1 MANVIHGMVHK
12 GVIKPNDVLDENEE
26 VLIIR
31 VKKPI
36 KSKVDMIRKRSK
48 EKLDHSFVEEIIEST
63 ESGEGID

>member
-12 GVIKPNDVLDENEE
+12 GVIKPKDALDENEE

-36 KSKVDMIRKRSK
+36 KSKVDMITKRKK
-48 EKLDHSFVEEIIEST
+48 ELLDHSFVEEIIEST